1 MIKQLRAIACGAL
14 SIIVL
19 ATALIPLDTSYAY
32 VSDKFDGY
40 EEGREYNTSELYD
53 IKFRTSK
60 LGLYGMTIES
70 HEIPSNEWLT
80 FISHDYFPY
89 TTLSDQTE
97 VDNTAPSAVYSAKG
111 IVKVDVVVAIGEFS
125 ESSAIKDYI
134 PTFSSKLNSAGNA
147 IDAHVQELESAF
159 NSEFAL
165 HTTWDTASD
174 MDTHIRLYNSR
185 GEQIEYIWYGHKQGT
200 ALTLDKDDVRGANS
214 RYQNYTQPAGTLDG
228 EWFTIDFPNLPADAA
243 RMDISI
249 VAYRGT
255 ATTTISLVDKLSDT
269 LVTQS
274 TVSLTRVKQK
284 IKIGSLV
291 KNDGSWDF
299 HKANGEIFMGTSA
312 APLGETLEEASWRDG
327 SIRFVIYAIDNIPD
341 ECLPGNEEDYAY
353 TVTKLLNSNAY
364 LINLGTNANKASL
377 DKLLKEIQEANGTE
391 KGTFFNNK
399 PLTTAMNN
407 AADYIIEIAK
417 NLSKPVDWVL
427 VNTEILWNTEYN
439 DLEHDPPLNLGEH
452 STLNTDRTQPQDLYD
467 ETLVST
473 WGLTLSK
480 DNLYEG
486 DKLLAEK
493 WRYRHFNNYFDNS
506 PTRVSWHARW
516 MPDPVSVFEYPGKYR
531 INYKRRDNPLYPSV
545 DLSDP
550 FDSYRY
556 WSTDYD
562 YAT

>member
-165 HTTWDTASD
+165 HTTWDTVSD

-185 GEQIEYIWYGHKQGT
+185 GQQIEYIWYGHKQGT
-200 ALTLDKDDVRGANS
+200 ALTLDKDDVKGANS
-214 RYQNYTQPAGTLDG
+214 RYQNYTQPAGTMDG

-249 VAYRGT
+249 VAYGGT

-274 TVSLTRVKQK
+274 TVSLTRVKQE

-299 HKANGEIFMGTSA
+299 HKANGEIFRGTSA
-312 APLGETLEEASWRDG
+312 EPLGETLEEASWRDG

-407 AADYIIEIAK
+407 AADYIIGIAK
-417 NLSKPVDWVL
+417 KLSKPVDWVL

-506 PTRVSWHARW
+506 PTQVSWHARW

-531 INYKRRDNPLYPSV
+531 VNYKRRDNPLYPSA

>member
-165 HTTWDTASD
+165 HTTWDTVSD

-214 RYQNYTQPAGTLDG
+214 RYQNFTQPAGTRDG

-274 TVSLTRVKQK
+274 TVSLTSVKQK

>member
-97 VDNTAPSAVYSAKG
+97 VDNTPPSAVYSAKG

-165 HTTWDTASD
+165 HTTWDTVSD

-185 GEQIEYIWYGHKQGT
+185 GQQIEYIWYGHKQGT
-200 ALTLDKDDVRGANS
+200 ALTLDKDDVQGANS
-214 RYQNYTQPAGTLDG
+214 RYQNYTKPAGTMDG

-249 VAYRGT
+249 VAYQGT

-274 TVSLTRVKQK
+274 TVSLTRVKQE

-299 HKANGEIFMGTSA
+299 HKANGEIFRGTSA
-312 APLGETLEEASWRDG
+312 EPLGETLEEASWRDG

-377 DKLLKEIQEANGTE
+377 DKLLKEIQEANGTG

-399 PLTTAMNN
+399 PLATAMNN
-407 AADYIIEIAK
+407 AADYIIGIAK
-417 NLSKPVDWVL
+417 KLSKPVDWVL

-486 DKLLAEK
+486 GQTAC
-493 WRYRHFNNYFDNS
+493 
-506 PTRVSWHARW
+506 
-516 MPDPVSVFEYPGKYR
+516 
-531 INYKRRDNPLYPSV
+531 
-545 DLSDP
+545 
-550 FDSYRY
+550 
-556 WSTDYD
+556 
-562 YAT
+562 